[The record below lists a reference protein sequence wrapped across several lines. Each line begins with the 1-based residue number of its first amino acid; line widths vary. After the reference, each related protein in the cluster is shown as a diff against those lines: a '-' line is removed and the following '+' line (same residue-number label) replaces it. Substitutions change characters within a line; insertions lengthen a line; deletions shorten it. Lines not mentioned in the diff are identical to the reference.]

1 MKVFARYGTLLRV
14 LSIAANAFST
24 RHGLRLPIHIK
35 TYVDGWCGYDRILS
49 LLNPYN
55 QMILGIRTQGER
67 LLEARL
73 MILNGLPSSENDRS
87 PTRVPAFRSSE
98 WFSTMPEFTEL
109 SYSIPKN
116 PYESGSPRYVY

>member
-1 MKVFARYGTLLRV
+1 MLLV
-14 LSIAANAFST
+14 QDMDYVSPSPHKI
-24 RHGLRLPIHIK
+24 
-35 TYVDGWCGYDRILS
+35 YVDGWCDHDRILS

-98 WFSTMPEFTEL
+98 RFSTIPEFSEL

-116 PYESGSPRYVY
+116 PYESGSPRYFTKEGLQVDFQYLVN